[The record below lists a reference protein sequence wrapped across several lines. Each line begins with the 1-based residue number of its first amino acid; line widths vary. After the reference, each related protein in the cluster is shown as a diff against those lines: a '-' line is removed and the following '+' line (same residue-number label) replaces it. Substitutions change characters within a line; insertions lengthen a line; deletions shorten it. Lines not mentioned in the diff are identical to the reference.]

1 MRQYSTRWNGFIQT
15 DLGLKLLI
23 DTIEFSEEELEK
35 VVDLQVG
42 EIAVFD
48 QGAIMVTREA

>member
-42 EIAVFD
+42 EMAIFD
-48 QGAIMVTREA
+48 HGAIMVAREA